1 MDQPKSALAAA
12 STPTLEGQHEEITE
26 AVVVAQD
33 VYDEE

>member
-1 MDQPKSALAAA
+1 MELPKSTIAVTTSVPAEEL
-12 STPTLEGQHEEITE
+12 TEITE